1 MGGAIVTNDP
11 LSGLNLSVER
21 WSASSSGSLRD
32 LGGLLPLGF
41 AFAAGMVSA
50 VNPCGF
56 SLLPAY
62 LGLFLGERDDVAR
75 SSLARLRR
83 GLLVGLTVSL
93 GFVSLFTLVGL
104 LLGAGAQLLV
114 EWLPWIGMLIGVA
127 LIVAGGYRLA
137 GGALYASAPERL
149 GARVGGDPDGGL
161 RGYFLFGLSY
171 GIASL
176 SCTLPIFL
184 AVVGGTLTTARLFP
198 MVSALSLYALGM
210 GSVILALTLAIAV
223 FRVSPGR
230 WIPPCR
236 PVRGADRH
244 GRVDRGRDVH
254 RLLLADHRR
263 ACHLI
268 CWMGSGSVKLNHY
281 PTWYECVTTRG
292 VNRYL
297 GLLAGA
303 VVSTLREPW
312 PVHAPGERRS
322 PATDRPSRRI
332 ARCRHTTA
340 RAASL
345 LQGR

>member
-1 MGGAIVTNDP
+1 MTSRRAAAAPGQREPDFAATEIHARPWPRRALAAVAVTAALSVSMGAAIVTSDP
-11 LSGLNLSVER
+11 VSGLNLFVER
-21 WSASSSGSLRD
+21 WSASSGGSLRD
-32 LGGLLPLGF
+32 LSGLLPLGF

-62 LGLFLGERDDVAR
+62 LGLFLGERDDVAQ
-75 SSLARLRR
+75 SSLARLQR

-149 GARVGGDPDGGL
+149 GARVGGGPGGGL

-184 AVVGGTLTTARLFP
+184 AVIGGTLTTARLFP

-210 GSVILALTLAIAV
+210 GAVILALTLAIAV
-223 FRVSPGR
+223 FKS
-230 WIPPCR
+230 
-236 PVRGADRH
+236 A
-244 GRVDRGRDVH
+244 
-254 RLLLADHRR
+254 LAAGLRR
-263 ACHLI
+263 AVPYVEPIGTVALI
-268 CWMGSGSVKLNHY
+268 AAGMYIVYYWLTIG
-281 PTWYECVTTRG
+281 
-292 VNRYL
+292 
-297 GLLAGA
+297 GL
-303 VVSTLREPW
+303 V
-312 PVHAPGERRS
+312 
-322 PATDRPSRRI
+322 I
-332 ARCRHTTA
+332 
-340 RAASL
+340 
-345 LQGR
+345 